1 MWHHG
6 YINPAEGD
14 NYWWKKLENY
24 IDTSQVVDVKRFF
37 DEHVKEMEE
46 HRVAEGRGFTYF
58 GHANRAYRTP
68 EDVLNAA
75 EKVGLRAR
83 RVFYPLADRLE
94 TEDGKLKWTEPNPR
108 FVTWHA

>member
-1 MWHHG
+1 M
-6 YINPAEGD
+6 
-14 NYWWKKLENY
+14 
-24 IDTSQVVDVKRFF
+24 DVKRFF

-75 EKVGLRAR
+75 EKSGCGRAGYFILWLIGSKQR
-83 RVFYPLADRLE
+83 TA
-94 TEDGKLKWTEPNPR
+94 N
-108 FVTWHA
+108 